1 MVMIRT
7 NNITS
12 FGSKNFSRSLKS
24 FSLLLKALGTQMT
37 NQFNLDQFYFVKY
50 VLFARCSYFLV
61 TVDFFVTDSI
71 M

>member
-7 NNITS
+7 EII
-12 FGSKNFSRSLKS
+12 
-24 FSLLLKALGTQMT
+24 SLLLAQRISAALLSPFESLG
-37 NQFNLDQFYFVKY
+37 NPYDKPFNLDQFYFVKY
-50 VLFARCSYFLV
+50 VLFARCSYFLF